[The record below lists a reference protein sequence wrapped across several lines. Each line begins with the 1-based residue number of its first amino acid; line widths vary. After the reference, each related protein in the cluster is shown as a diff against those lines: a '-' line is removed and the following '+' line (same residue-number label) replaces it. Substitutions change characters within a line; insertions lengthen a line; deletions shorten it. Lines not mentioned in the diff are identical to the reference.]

1 MPRPRLQPVRSLGAD
16 AALIEDIVTGSRV
29 LADFGVLDGFGHVSA
44 RHPAN
49 PNRFLMSRSLAPAL
63 VTADDIMEFDLDG
76 NAVDARG
83 RSLFLERFIHSE
95 IYRARPD
102 VMSVVHTH
110 SPGVIPYTISQVPLR
125 AVFHNAAFLAAGAPV
140 WDIRKDFGETDMLV
154 RDAAIGKALA
164 LTLGDKS
171 VVLMRGHGDVTVG
184 PSVKLAVFR
193 AYYTDVNARLQS
205 QAIALGGEPSYL
217 TPGEG
222 AKADAVNLAI
232 IDRIWNLWKMR
243 VSTIA
248 CKVAQPKFAQVDM
261 PLQNRVTP
269 TGDIIATPHRGL
281 FTGNRGII
289 HDPATKTLLK
299 KRWSSPAWITC
310 VCEFRGW
317 RRKVMGG
324 RSWTELFF
332 LDEATAFAAGH
343 RPCFFCRRDDAN
355 RFRAAWEKGN
365 GVDGHSR
372 ARDGRRAASV
382 SGWSAARSGC
392 IRCRCRWRNCLM
404 ARWCSRARRVF

>member
-1 MPRPRLQPVRSLGAD
+1 MAVSGQQACTWLKRFALVMALTALFGQAVVHAQTSVNSVPGAD

-63 VTADDIMEFDLDG
+63 VTANDIMEFDLDG

-205 QAIALGGEPSYL
+205 QAIALGSEPSYL

-243 VSTIA
+243 VPT
-248 CKVAQPKFAQVDM
+248 
-261 PLQNRVTP
+261 TP
-269 TGDIIATPHRGL
+269 A
-281 FTGNRGII
+281 
-289 HDPATKTLLK
+289 K
-299 KRWSSPAWITC
+299 
-310 VCEFRGW
+310 
-317 RRKVMGG
+317 
-324 RSWTELFF
+324 
-332 LDEATAFAAGH
+332 
-343 RPCFFCRRDDAN
+343 
-355 RFRAAWEKGN
+355 
-365 GVDGHSR
+365 
-372 ARDGRRAASV
+372 
-382 SGWSAARSGC
+382 
-392 IRCRCRWRNCLM
+392 
-404 ARWCSRARRVF
+404 